1 MLINNN
7 VPSINMST
15 EFFNKDLVDP
25 ISYKVSLRSFQDSK
39 EIPQRYKPKER
50 KIKEYDSIGSFRI
63 NACSLKK
70 RVNPS
75 DEYEEYLRSKKI
87 NVLQSSTNND
97 NNLFTY
103 SSNYLQNNNQF
114 NQNID
119 INSIINH
126 LDPNEPVGT
135 NLISLIDSKIQLLKD
150 ETELQLKNSQ
160 IENTKQQQNTLLDE
174 KNVNTHFIAAT
185 EDRMQMLKHV
195 QTKNKPEYMSIE
207 QIQKEKEEN
216 AKKLIELEKQYNLL
230 KDEKYQRLL
239 EEQEKLNK
247 KYNYKPEITIDLLNS
262 LLKQENEIFHFDKKL
277 RRKKTSSSAR
287 LNSSSNQKVNLNPLN
302 KNEEK
307 YVKNLAKYTIK
318 KKIKEVNEEKDS
330 KNYNEWN
337 KTRIHSKNIR
347 GVVSRSD
354 GLPGYFGKEDYSL
367 YYCNILDRNNFDK
380 GKFKAPHWGSVSSK
394 SQEKNRMNQTF
405 TRNCSAKRNKSNF
418 SRNMNEERLNQSAG
432 SIRGMN
438 IEENKP
444 DKEIKEVKEK
454 KKKEINDI
462 ESFIDK
468 AFNELD
474 TKKIGYVTKSQLC
487 TEMNLNYDN
496 LQHLGFSS
504 KQDFIDKVNKI
515 ETKLF
520 NHLSREELNDFLTK
534 VYNDYLEIKKQKEE
548 EEKEKKKKEEEGIP
562 FLDIP
567 KNEEELIEYL
577 QKPNNDD
584 DEDDFLPVFHR
595 RDILESNSNIK
606 RLQRLKEEI
615 DKNQKLLPPKPK
627 EPITTDTTFQN
638 KKGEKVVAYEDY
650 KTVINKFSSKD
661 NINFTIPKPFSFNRK
676 NAASAKVRAKSL
688 NKMKTMFELREE
700 KERENLGNQFRA
712 NQLKNEMFIGNIDN
726 LIEADKKERRKRV
739 EKRMEKIQQEM
750 KPFSF
755 VQKDEEKLKEKRKK
769 IEQIE
774 KSKLEFPKFKANPV
788 KWTTKVAM
796 IENIE
801 EKNEKERKE
810 RVEKKAKEL
819 YEKSKLPPRLE
830 MHEKE
835 KEERKKK
842 MIENN
847 KKLQKDNQKHGIN
860 QSKKFDPTIK
870 LPNYNKLQQNFE
882 KKIQDDK
889 NKRKKTVPEPFE
901 FHQTNKKI
909 NNQAYYDEQNKLP
922 QFKKNAL
929 EMIRK
934 LQQKDIVEPPSTKG
948 LNMLVQQR
956 RKEQEEKK
964 KEEERIKLEDKNRKI
979 EQAKLTKK
987 IHQSERLK
995 DNKKNDL
1002 IKQKEKEKQFK
1013 ASLKEQEQK
1022 HNEYLSIIK
1031 QKIYNRGFMFENSD
1045 VKGEIGLME
1054 KLRMKKIIEEA
1065 INNNDD
1071 ENEEEQEDKEN
1082 IENEDNKEENYNEE
1096 EFENKQE
1103 EDENDHVSNQD
1114 ENHEE
1119 ENNEQE
1125 NNEEEEGENQKEEDN
1140 NDEEENNNEAEKND
1154 EENSEIK
1161 GENEEEEVNQEEE
1174 NKEEDNNNQND
1185 DEDEVNYR

>member
-1 MLINNN
+1 MLINSN

-15 EFFNKDLVDP
+15 EFFNKDLNDP
-25 ISYKVSLRSFQDSK
+25 ISYKVSLRSLQDSK

-50 KIKEYDSIGSFRI
+50 TIKECDSIGSFRI
-63 NACSLKK
+63 NTSSLKK

-87 NVLQSSTNND
+87 NVLKSSTNND

-103 SSNYLQNNNQF
+103 SSNYLQNNNDL
-114 NQNID
+114 NNNID
-119 INSIINH
+119 IKSIINR
-126 LDPNEPVGT
+126 LDPNEPAGT
-135 NLISLIDSKIQLLKD
+135 NLISLIDSKVKILKD

-160 IENTKQQQNTLLDE
+160 VENKKEQQNTLLDE
-174 KNVNTHFIAAT
+174 KNVDTHFIAAT

-195 QTKNKPEYMSIE
+195 QTKNKPEYMSLE

-230 KDEKYQRLL
+230 KDEKYQRFL

-277 RRKKTSSSAR
+277 GRKKTSSSAR
-287 LNSSSNQKVNLNPLN
+287 LNSSTNRKVNLNPLN

-307 YVKNLAKYTIK
+307 YVKNLAKYAIK
-318 KKIKEVNEEKDS
+318 KKIKEVNEEKES
-330 KNYNEWN
+330 KNNNEWN

-354 GLPGYFGKEDYSL
+354 GLPGYFGKDDYSL
-367 YYCNILDRNNFDK
+367 YYCNILDRNNNDK
-380 GKFKAPHWGSVSSK
+380 GKFNPPHWGEVSSK
-394 SQEKNRMNQTF
+394 SQDKNRMSQSF
-405 TRNCSAKRNKSNF
+405 TRNFSAKRSKSNL
-418 SRNMNEERLNQSAG
+418 SRNMNEERLGQSAG

-438 IEENKP
+438 IEENKTE
-444 DKEIKEVKEK
+444 KEIKEVKEENIDDVNSK
-454 KKKEINDI
+454 VKINDVD
-462 ESFIDK
+462 SFIDK

-520 NHLSREELNDFLTK
+520 NHINREELKDFLTK
-534 VYNDYLEIKKQKEE
+534 IYNNYLEVKQQREE

-577 QKPNNDD
+577 QKPNNED

-615 DKNQKLLPPKPK
+615 DKNQKLLPSNPK
-627 EPITTDTTFQN
+627 EPVTSDITLQN
-638 KKGEKVVAYEDY
+638 KNGEKVVTYEDY
-650 KTVINKFSSKD
+650 KTVIDKFSSKD

-700 KERENLGNQFRA
+700 KEKENLRTQFRA

-739 EKRMEKIQQEM
+739 EKRMEKIQREM

-801 EKNEKERKE
+801 QKNEKERKE

-819 YEKSKLPPRLE
+819 FEKSKLPPRLE

-842 MIENN
+842 IVENN
-847 KKLQKDNQKHGIN
+847 KKLLKDNKKHGVN

-870 LPNYNKLQQNFE
+870 LPNYDKLQQNFE

-889 NKRKKTVPEPFE
+889 NKRKKTIPEPFE

-909 NNQAYYDEQNKLP
+909 NNQSYYDEENKLP

-1002 IKQKEKEKQFK
+1002 IKKKEKEKQFK
-1013 ASLKEQEQK
+1013 ESLKEQKKK

-1031 QKIYNRGFMFENSD
+1031 QKIFNRGFMFENSD
-1045 VKGEIGLME
+1045 VKGEIGIME

-1065 INNNDD
+1065 INNNND
-1071 ENEEEQEDKEN
+1071 EDNEEEDQEDK
-1082 IENEDNKEENYNEE
+1082 ENEDNKEDVNNKDEESYNEE

-1103 EDENDHVSNQD
+1103 DELKDEKQEEEININEDENKKVGGNVSQKKSDNKVD
-1114 ENHEE
+1114 
-1119 ENNEQE
+1119 NE
-1125 NNEEEEGENQKEEDN
+1125 
-1140 NDEEENNNEAEKND
+1140 DEEENKD
-1154 EENSEIK
+1154 EED
-1161 GENEEEEVNQEEE
+1161 
-1174 NKEEDNNNQND
+1174 NKEEKSEQEDDNSIQND
-1185 DEDEVNYR
+1185 DDDEDKVNYR